1 MKNIQ
6 EQIEHLNK
14 LKRTTSE
21 LQAMHE
27 QTMANAIKNAPIEDK
42 SVILKLQ
49 ATTKEVVE
57 LAKQGKLTEAIN
69 LTKNFKQ

>member
-6 EQIEHLNK
+6 EQIEYLNK

-49 ATTKEVVE
+49 ATTKEVGT
-57 LAKQGKLTEAIN
+57 A
-69 LTKNFKQ
+69 